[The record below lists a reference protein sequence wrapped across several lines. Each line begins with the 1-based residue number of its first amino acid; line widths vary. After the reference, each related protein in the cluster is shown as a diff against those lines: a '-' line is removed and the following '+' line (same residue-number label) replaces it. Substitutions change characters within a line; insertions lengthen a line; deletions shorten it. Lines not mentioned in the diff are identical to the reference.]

1 MSAVLAGTSGT
12 ATALAGG
19 SASVAGSYGTLTIN
33 AKGTYSYTPNN
44 AEALAQVSPADV
56 FTYTA
61 KDVTGA
67 TTTTTLTFNI
77 TGQNDAPVV
86 TADVVAVNEGTTA
99 ATSTRETG
107 VLGNDADPDTD
118 ETATLVVSAVLAGTS
133 GTATALAGGSASV
146 AGSYGTLTINAKG
159 TYSYTPNN
167 AEALAQG
174 ASAADVFTY
183 TAKDVHGATT
193 TTLTFNITGQNDAP
207 VVTAD
212 VVAVNE
218 GTTAATS
225 TRETGVLGNDADPDT
240 DETATLVVSAVL
252 AGTSG
257 TATALAGGSAIG
269 QLWDAHDQRERHL
282 QLYAEQCRGLGPGAS
297 AADVFTYTAKDVHGA
312 TTTTT
317 LTFNITGQND
327 APVVT
332 ADVVAVN
339 EGTTAAT
346 STRETGVLGNDA
358 DPDTDE
364 TATLVVSAVLAGTSG
379 TATALAGGS
388 ASVAGS
394 YGTLTIN
401 AKGTYSY
408 TPNNAEAF
416 AQVRA
421 LPTSSPTRRKTCT
434 ARRRRPR

>member
-1 MSAVLAGTSGT
+1 MH
-12 ATALAGG
+12 
-19 SASVAGSYGTLTIN
+19 
-33 AKGTYSYTPNN
+33 
-44 AEALAQVSPADV
+44 
-56 FTYTA
+56 
-61 KDVTGA
+61 GA

-193 TTLTFNITGQNDAP
+193 TT
-207 VVTAD
+207 
-212 VVAVNE
+212 
-218 GTTAATS
+218 
-225 TRETGVLGNDADPDT
+225 
-240 DETATLVVSAVL
+240 
-252 AGTSG
+252 
-257 TATALAGGSAIG
+257 
-269 QLWDAHDQRERHL
+269 
-282 QLYAEQCRGLGPGAS
+282 
-297 AADVFTYTAKDVHGA
+297 
-312 TTTTT
+312 T

-339 EGTTAAT
+339 EGTTAGHRGRPAFW
-346 STRETGVLGNDA
+346 A
-358 DPDTDE
+358 M
-364 TATLVVSAVLAGTSG
+364 
-379 TATALAGGS
+379 
-388 ASVAGS
+388 
-394 YGTLTIN
+394 
-401 AKGTYSY
+401 
-408 TPNNAEAF
+408 TP
-416 AQVRA
+416 
-421 LPTSSPTRRKTCT
+421 TPTRT
-434 ARRRRPR
+434 RRRRWW